1 MRLILLSTV
10 FCLSFQAAALA
21 ATPPAAPLAPVLAA
35 APGVAAMPSRPR
47 LPKLVEPKLHVEK
60 GGTVAPHVALTLD
73 ACSGRTDLRILSVLV
88 EENIPATI
96 FVTARWLKH
105 NPQALALLKTRPD
118 LFELENHGF
127 NHVPAVDFPVAIY
140 GIAAA
145 GSTAAVE
152 REVDGGAQ
160 AMIADG
166 IARPHWFRGATA
178 RYSQTAIA
186 DIEARGYRIAGY
198 SLNGDDGSL
207 LGAGAAERRI
217 AAAKDGDV
225 IIAHV
230 NQPTHAAGEGVARG
244 LKALK
249 ARGAV
254 FVRLDADRPAPTAVA
269 PIGN

>member
-1 MRLILLSTV
+1 MRLLLLSTV
-10 FCLSFQAAALA
+10 FSLSLQAAAQA
-21 ATPPAAPLAPVLAA
+21 AAPQPTTLAPVIAA
-35 APGVAAMPSRPR
+35 TPGVAAAQSTPHH
-47 LPKLVEPKLHVEK
+47 PKLVEPELHVEK
-60 GGTVAPHVALTLD
+60 GGKARPHVALTLD
-73 ACSGRTDLRILSVLV
+73 ACSGQTDLRILSVLV

-105 NPQALALLKTRPD
+105 NPQALALMKTRPD

-127 NHVPAVDFPVAIY
+127 NHVPAVDFPMAIY

-145 GSTAAVE
+145 GSVAAVNS
-152 REVDGGAQ
+152 EVDGGAQ

-166 IARPHWFRGATA
+166 LARPHWFRGATA
-178 RYSQTAIA
+178 RYSPTAIA

-217 AAAKDGDV
+217 AAARDGDV

-244 LKALK
+244 LRALK

-254 FVRLDADRPAPTAVA
+254 FVRLDADRPLPAAAAAV
-269 PIGN
+269 GN